1 MKTRYRILARR
12 RLEAPR
18 RLRLRS
24 AQHQGLEPIPDD
36 PMELPTELV
45 DVATGER
52 IDPPVKGS
60 TS

>member
-18 RLRLRS
+18 RLRLHAALRDR
-24 AQHQGLEPIPDD
+24 LDPIPDD

-45 DVATGER
+45 DVATGEL
-52 IDPPVKGS
+52 IDLPSKGHDS
-60 TS
+60 